1 MNWRGR
7 PLTSIQVIINL
18 IGATKSKTGLKVKT
32 SLDENIY
39 EKGIKI
45 TDEEFR
51 EINIEKEDFHGDWN
65 YIITPINE

>member
-32 SLDENIY
+32 SFDENIY